1 MDFASL
7 KDKIVWAT
15 GTGLVSWMVFLT
27 YASMTAATHANVS
40 EMIQVESPYVEDR
53 RLIMRQL
60 DDLSVLSKAILDNN
74 KSVQGL
80 RVDIERLSVQQDVM
94 YEKLDNVERKLDG
107 AGN

>member
-1 MDFASL
+1 MDFSSL

-40 EMIQVESPYVEDR
+40 EMIQLESPYVADR
-53 RLIMRQL
+53 RLIMRQM
-60 DDLSVLSKAILDNN
+60 DDLTVLSKAIMDNN

>member
-15 GTGLVSWMVFLT
+15 GTGLVSWRVFLT
-27 YASMTAATHANVS
+27 YAAITATTHADVS
-40 EMIQVESPYVEDR
+40 EMIQTESPYVEDR